1 MRAFSTRVSL
11 GAALLASSAFAQEVS
26 QTSAP
31 TAAATEAISSLTS
44 AASSAV
50 SSATSTMSM
59 ASSSMSAG
67 NSSSATASAT
77 QTSSSAIPTN
87 SNGPMAGGGYGAF
100 NATPEIEVNTTT
112 PYNYSE
118 PYRNQFRYSPPFNW
132 MNDPNG
138 LLFENGTYHLFY
150 QYNPATNGTVA
161 ANQSWGHA
169 ISEDLVHW
177 DTLPVAIV
185 ATENELIFSGSA
197 VMDYNNTAGFGN
209 DSTPAM
215 VAIYATAH
223 IEDNNL
229 GRQAISIAYS
239 LDQGRNFTK
248 FNDGAPV
255 IDLNVSDLRD
265 PNVKWDSKAQH
276 WRLTAVLA
284 ESYEVIFFSSPD
296 LKNWT
301 ELSRFGPG
309 PATRGGVWEC
319 PDLFEL
325 EDPSNPGQNLSVLIV
340 SVNPGGIAGGSGT
353 WYLIGDYSN
362 GTFTPN
368 DRSQS
373 EIVGAE
379 NWLDYGADNYAG
391 LTFTDAPSPVFIGW
405 ESNWWYG
412 QDVPTS
418 PWRSANTVPRSLS
431 LRETST
437 GKLQVYQEPFY
448 ALGQLYSP
456 ALNSTFG
463 QNSSSTSTNTT
474 LEGVSGETL
483 HIDAVIS
490 VGNASTV
497 GFNVR
502 VGGEQYTSV
511 GYNASASEIFIDRTY
526 SGNST
531 FNTTKFP
538 VYHGGPITVEGG
550 VVKFEI
556 LVDVASVE
564 VFAESGNQTVL
575 TDIIFPD
582 ASSTG
587 VQFFATNGTA
597 ELVSFTASNVQSIWN
612 STSTSNGTTSTQGG
626 NNTTTTSSGMAGATQ
641 TGSSIASN
649 AASSSSLSTD
659 AQSTS
664 TPAQSSS
671 TGVAGSANAV
681 FSSATEGL
689 LPPTQSV
696 VQRYARAI
704 LRGDH

>member
-1 MRAFSTRVSL
+1 MRAFSSSISI
-11 GAALLASSAFAQEVS
+11 GAALLASTAFAQEVS
-26 QTSAP
+26 QTPSESPSATVTP
-31 TAAATEAISSLTS
+31 AATSMSSM
-44 AASSAV
+44 ASSEM
-50 SSATSTMSM
+50 SSMSTTMP
-59 ASSSMSAG
+59 SSSMSAG
-67 NSSSATASAT
+67 NSSSMASST

-100 NATPEIEVNTTT
+100 NVTPEIEVNTTT

-118 PYRNQFRYSPPFNW
+118 PYRNQFHYSAPFNW
-132 MNDPNG
+132 LNDPNG
-138 LLFENGTYHLFY
+138 LLYENGTYHLFY
-150 QYNPATNGTVA
+150 QYNPTTNGTVA
-161 ANQSWGHA
+161 SFQSWGHA
-169 ISEDLVHW
+169 ISEDLVKW
-177 DTLPVAIV
+177 ETLPVAIV
-185 ATENELIFSGSA
+185 ATQNELIFSGSA
-197 VMDYNNTAGFGN
+197 VMDYNNTSGFGN

-248 FNDGAPV
+248 FNEGAPV

-265 PNVKWDSKAQH
+265 PNVKWDAKAEH

-325 EDPSNPGQNLSVLIV
+325 EDPTNPGQNVSVLIV

-353 WYLIGDYSN
+353 WYLIGDYNN

-368 DRSQS
+368 DRSQA
-373 EIVGAE
+373 EIAGVE

-405 ESNWWYG
+405 MSNWWYG

-418 PWRSANTVPRSLS
+418 PWRSADTVPRSLS
-431 LRETST
+431 LREVAN
-437 GKLQVYQEPFY
+437 GKLQLHQEPFY

-474 LEGVSGETL
+474 LDGVSGETL

-490 VGNASTV
+490 VGDASAV

-502 VGGEQYTSV
+502 VGGEQYTSI
-511 GYNASASEIFIDRTY
+511 GFNASSSEIFIDRTY
-526 SGNST
+526 SGNSS
-531 FNTTKFP
+531 FNSTKFP
-538 VYHGGPITVEGG
+538 VYHGGPITLEGG

-612 STSTSNGTTSTQGG
+612 GSNSTMNGTDSSMGGSNSTS
-626 NNTTTTSSGMAGATQ
+626 SSAMASATQ
-641 TGSSIASN
+641 TGGPVSTGMPSSTDSGVAPTSSMESS
-649 AASSSSLSTD
+649 AMASS
-659 AQSTS
+659 A
-664 TPAQSSS
+664 
-671 TGVAGSANAV
+671 VGSASAV

-696 VQRYARAI
+696 AQRYARAI
-704 LRGDH
+704 LRGDY